1 MLYSVIVYEMS
12 TFRSC
17 SLTRGAFY
25 AFAQH
30 IRFVCLQ
37 VYEDF
42 FILSIET

>member
-1 MLYSVIVYEMS
+1 MLYSVIVFEMS

-30 IRFVCLQ
+30 IRFVLQ